1 MTCELPAQFEGT
13 AVTPTNSDCALMF
26 SPDDLLSAQVNA
38 AVAADGN
45 RVWKLTPVGR
55 TQSIE
60 VLRAQ
65 WQTLA
70 APSTPETP
78 TTETPTT
85 ETPTTESPT
94 TETSEPSTSTSETA
108 PTSGAVPSS

>member
-1 MTCELPAQFEGT
+1 M
-13 AVTPTNSDCALMF
+13 TPTNSDCALMF

-85 ETPTTESPT
+85 ESPT